1 MDATRPA
8 PPKIPAFMKFANR
21 LAAWMAARGV
31 GAMGKQLLV
40 LETKG
45 RRSGRVYR
53 TPLGAL
59 EQDGGL
65 YVIATRGAHTDW
77 YQNAR
82 AAGRV
87 SVTRAGQR
95 RPMHASIVTDAGLKK
110 ALIAAY
116 IRRFPQVSAQL
127 ARATGTEDAAE
138 QARRVEILLL
148 EAVKRET

>member
-1 MDATRPA
+1 MMDTARPA
-8 PPKIPAFMKFANR
+8 PPKIPPFMKFANR

-40 LETKG
+40 LETRG
-45 RRSGRVYR
+45 RRSGKIYK

-65 YVIATRGAHTDW
+65 YVIATRGPQTDW

-82 AAGRV
+82 AADRV
-87 SVTRAGQR
+87 QVSRAGQR
-95 RPMHASIVTDAGLKK
+95 RPMRAVPVTAADQKQ

-116 IRRFPQVSAQL
+116 IQRFPQVSAQL

-138 QARRVEILLL
+138 QARRVEILRL
-148 EAVKRET
+148 EA